1 MEFIVKPFKGSNCCY
16 NCSME
21 PSTWKN
27 YFENPIVVPDKDKA
41 PLAIYGSFVPDP
53 ELVPPSFRPHCIG
66 ANIASIYA
74 LQLDYD
80 SGMTIDE
87 FGSMFQD
94 YRWSLYTSHSFG
106 FKPGQRFRVVM
117 PLATPLDC
125 SLLQN
130 ARVKRSL
137 EFQFPNVDTCCFD
150 RGHFQ
155 ILPCIRYTGAP
166 YVHIQ
171 NAGKKWGSPEQFSEF
186 ARWKAEDDLA
196 FERRKEYART
206 HRKEVDVNQLLMEL
220 DEELKEIPVGSGVRY
235 AKTKSLLAT
244 YVHKGLGDA
253 ILCVDCPWDDAKW
266 QRQWPGLVRWASTLA

>member
-1 MEFIVKPFKGSNCCY
+1 M
-16 NCSME
+16 
-21 PSTWKN
+21 
-27 YFENPIVVPDKDKA
+27 
-41 PLAIYGSFVPDP
+41 PDP

-66 ANIASIYA
+66 ENIASISA

-80 SGMTIDE
+80 SGMTIDG
-87 FGSMFQD
+87 FCTMYAD
-94 YRWSLYTSHSFG
+94 YGFLLYTSHSYG
-106 FKPGQRFRVVM
+106 YKPGERFRVVM

-137 EFQFPNVDTCCFD
+137 EFQFPNVDACCFD

-155 ILPCIRYTGAP
+155 ILPCVRSRESP
-166 YVHIQ
+166 YIHRT
-171 NAGKKWGSPEQFSEF
+171 NRGRKWGSPEQFAEF

-206 HRKEVDVNQLLMEL
+206 HRKEVDVNQLLLEL
-220 DEELKEIPVGSGVRY
+220 EYALKSIPVGSGVRY